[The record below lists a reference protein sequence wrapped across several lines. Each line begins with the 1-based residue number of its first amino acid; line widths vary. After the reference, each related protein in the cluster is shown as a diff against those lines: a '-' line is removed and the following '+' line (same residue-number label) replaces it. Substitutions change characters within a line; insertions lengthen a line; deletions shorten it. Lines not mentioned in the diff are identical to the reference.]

1 MYLLFT
7 GVDSYRLLLL
17 IWMLIWSSC

>member
-17 IWMLIWSSC
+17 I